1 MRSKCLFVANI
12 LATLYGIYLVSH
24 FFGGT
29 INASG
34 AEAVGGAIATA
45 LVFPH
50 IFMFLLGTV
59 FGWLG
64 FLAKKSWA
72 ALVAAILYSVGTLLF
87 LMYAM
92 FGVPILIFGFVGY
105 SKQKKILRAAKKEM
119 AEGQQ

>member
-1 MRSKCLFVANI
+1 MRSKCLFVANA
-12 LATLYGIYLVSH
+12 LSSLYAIYLITY
-24 FFGGT
+24 FFGET
-29 INASG
+29 MNASG

-50 IFMFLLGTV
+50 LLMFVLGAV

-87 LMYAM
+87 LAYAM
-92 FGVPILIFGFVGY
+92 FGIPILIFGFVGY
-105 SKQKKILRAAKKEM
+105 SKQKKLLRAA
-119 AEGQQ
+119 